1 MQFSNREIQVFTVWV
16 GGVEVTDELFNL
28 NEANEVVEAWKGRG
42 YDDVEIMMYFR
53 REQ

>member
-28 NEANEVVEAWKGRG
+28 NEADEVVDDWKDRG
-42 YDDVEIMMYFR
+42 YDDVGIMTYFR